1 MKLKNILVQIFCTK
15 IGWLLLTIVL
25 AVVFGVI
32 AQNTDY
38 EWCAYAMYICFL
50 YPVGLTIVM
59 IVYAWIIN
67 PLRDYRENKKL
78 MEQNKNNDGK

>member
-1 MKLKNILVQIFCTK
+1 MKKVLVQIFCTK
-15 IGWLLLTIVL
+15 IGWLGVTLLL
-25 AVVFGVI
+25 AFIFGLI
-32 AQNTDY
+32 ADRTDCD
-38 EWCAYAMYICFL
+38 WCAYVMYACFA

-78 MEQNKNNDGK
+78 REQNKNNDGK